1 MGSQGSVTTQQTHKG
16 QNAGPLPSSRPPCW
30 CLCRPPTSAR
40 RTHWRPY
47 SWWWS
52 CARWWPCA
60 RRWPCAQWWSC
71 ARWWPCPWWPC
82 ARCRPVLHRAPLVHA
97 IARPV
102 AVAGAYAAA
111 DPLAEVSPYNFNY
124 AVSDDYSGSSFT
136 ASEGS
141 DGLGTK
147 SGSYS
152 VALPDGRTQTVNYN
166 TNDVDGYV
174 ADVAYDG
181 VPQYAPVAAPLAV
194 AHPTLVAHPAAG
206 LFAHPHAGLVAHPA
220 TTIIG

>member
-1 MGSQGSVTTQQTHKG
+1 MGLL
-16 QNAGPLPSSRPPCW
+16 AGAFAAPQFLVGGHSG
-30 CLCRPPTSAR
+30 LVHAGGFAR
-40 RTHWRPY
+40 AGGLVH
-47 SWWWS
+47 
-52 CARWWPCA
+52 AGGLA
-60 RRWPCAQWWSC
+60 HAGGLVH
-71 ARWWPCPWWPC
+71 AGGL
-82 ARCRPVLHRAPLVHA
+82 AHAGGLVHAGPVLHAAPLVHS

-111 DPLAEVSPYNFNY
+111 DPLAEVSPYTFNY
-124 AVSDDYSGSSFT
+124 AVSDDYSASSFT

-147 SGSYS
+147 TGSYS
-152 VALPDGRTQTVNYN
+152 VALPDGRTQTVNYS

-181 VPQYAPVAAPLAV
+181 VPQYPPVAAPLAV
-194 AHPTLVAHPAAG
+194 AHPTIVSRPALAVAHPAGLLAHPAG
-206 LFAHPHAGLVAHPA
+206 LLAHPAGLLRHPA